1 MDAGHLF
8 RRVNV
13 HKPRCNQMPSSMRM
27 VFWLCLF
34 IFPGQ
39 VRNMSLAYDTGAQGL
54 LRRFD
59 SATRSAD
66 PPAEFIAHSPAMRK
80 VLDMTAKIGPTDC
93 TVLIEGE
100 PSVGKES
107 VARIIHRHS
116 NRAGGPFVR
125 VPCGGIPKNQLNER
139 LFGQTGNGSLK
150 KHRRDR
156 SFLTCAKGGTLFL
169 DGISQLP
176 LWAQIN
182 LYDILREEWQNYG
195 NAEIPP
201 PATRVIASAACDL
214 EAAVACGRFHSSLYF
229 YLNIAKIRVPPLRYR
244 PEDIRPLGERVL
256 TFINTAKDTFLGATP
271 HRLSEEA
278 WQRLSQYD
286 WPGNVA
292 ELSSVII
299 RAIVNADSELI
310 NQEDVTVLFRK
321 NPRPEPSNK
330 ISVSLDGELREIE
343 QYIIR
348 EVIRRCNGN
357 KTAAARTLRLPRR
370 TLYRLLK
377 EDAHNANKIISPGS
391 SKLK

>member
-1 MDAGHLF
+1 
-8 RRVNV
+8 
-13 HKPRCNQMPSSMRM
+13 
-27 VFWLCLF
+27 
-34 IFPGQ
+34 
-39 VRNMSLAYDTGAQGL
+39 
-54 LRRFD
+54 
-59 SATRSAD
+59 
-66 PPAEFIAHSPAMRK
+66 MRK
-80 VLDMTAKIGPTDC
+80 VLDMAAKIGPTDC

-107 VARIIHRHS
+107 VARIIHRQS

-125 VPCGGIPKNQLNER
+125 VPCGGIPKNQLYEQ

-150 KHRRDR
+150 KHRTDR

-176 LWAQIN
+176 LWAQIK
-182 LYDILREEWQNYG
+182 LYDILHEEWQNYCG

-256 TFINTAKDTFLGATP
+256 TFANSAKGLYLGATP
-271 HRLSEEA
+271 HRLSEET
-278 WQRLSQYD
+278 WQCLSQYD

-299 RAIVNADSELI
+299 RAIVNASSEVI
-310 NQEDVTVLFRK
+310 NRDDVTVLFRK
-321 NPRPEPSNK
+321 NPRPEPSNE
-330 ISVSLDGELREIE
+330 ISVPLGGELREIE
-343 QYIIR
+343 RYIVR
-348 EVIRRCNGN
+348 EVIRRCHGN

-370 TLYRLLK
+370 TLYRLLE
-377 EDAHNANKIISPGS
+377 EDAHNENEISSPGS
-391 SKLK
+391 SRLK